1 MSQNKLKALCAK
13 AALYY
18 ILPKLHGSTILGI
31 GTGSTTNL
39 FIELMAQKK
48 IRLKGAVASS
58 IATKKLLEKHEI
70 KVFKLDEVDSLELYI
85 DGADESNSNLEL
97 VKGGG
102 GALTQE
108 KIVAAAS
115 KEFEQLLNSQLSKTK
130 IEEGKVIEGKIN
142 KITEKFVF
150 LFIEGLKSEPVLD
163 INELKSMG
171 WNDKIKIGEKIP
183 VLLERIEDK
192 NGEVL
197 VSASKAQ
204 KIKGWDKLVEAYEK
218 KEPIM
223 GKITSKCKGGCIV
236 EHIER
241 GELMF

>member
-13 AALYY
+13 AALDY
-18 ILPKLHGSTILGI
+18 ILPKLRVRTILGI

-39 FIELMAQKK
+39 FIELMAQEK

-115 KEFEQLLNSQLSKTK
+115 KEF
-130 IEEGKVIEGKIN
+130 V
-142 KITEKFVF
+142 
-150 LFIEGLKSEPVLD
+150 
-163 INELKSMG
+163 
-171 WNDKIKIGEKIP
+171 
-183 VLLERIEDK
+183 
-192 NGEVL
+192 
-197 VSASKAQ
+197 
-204 KIKGWDKLVEAYEK
+204 
-218 KEPIM
+218 
-223 GKITSKCKGGCIV
+223 CIV
-236 EHIER
+236 DHT
-241 GELMF
+241 

>member
-1 MSQNKLKALCAK
+1 MSQNKLKALCAR
-13 AALYY
+13 AALDY
-18 ILPKLHGSTILGI
+18 ILPKLHGRTILGI

-58 IATKKLLEKHEI
+58 IATKTLLEKHEI

-115 KEFEQLLNSQLSKTK
+115 KEFVCIVDHTKWVSNLGEFPLPVEVIPTSIKYVSKEIKEMGGDPEHRKGVITDNGNLIIDVKGLYPISKPKLLEKELNNIAGVVTNGIFALRPADK
-130 IEEGKVIEGKIN
+130 I
-142 KITEKFVF
+142 FVAS
-150 LFIEGLKSEPVLD
+150 KSE
-163 INELKSMG
+163 
-171 WNDKIKIGEKIP
+171 
-183 VLLERIEDK
+183 
-192 NGEVL
+192 
-197 VSASKAQ
+197 VSEYSRPLAS
-204 KIKGWDKLVEAYEK
+204 
-218 KEPIM
+218 
-223 GKITSKCKGGCIV
+223 S
-236 EHIER
+236 
-241 GELMF
+241 

>member
-13 AALYY
+13 AALDY
-18 ILPKLHGSTILGI
+18 ILPKLHGRTILGI

-39 FIELMAQKK
+39 FIELMAQEK

-115 KEFEQLLNSQLSKTK
+115 KEFVCIVDHTKWVSNLGEFPLPVEVIPTSFKYVSKEIKEMGGDPEHRKGVITDNGNLIIDVKGLYPISKPKSLEKELNNIAGVVTNGIFALR
-130 IEEGKVIEGKIN
+130 
-142 KITEKFVF
+142 
-150 LFIEGLKSEPVLD
+150 PA
-163 INELKSMG
+163 
-171 WNDKIKIGEKIP
+171 DKIF
-183 VLLERIEDK
+183 VAS
-192 NGEVL
+192 NSEVSEYSRPL
-197 VSASKAQ
+197 AS
-204 KIKGWDKLVEAYEK
+204 
-218 KEPIM
+218 
-223 GKITSKCKGGCIV
+223 S
-236 EHIER
+236 
-241 GELMF
+241 